1 VVNNIIDA
9 CGFHGKTERI
19 FPILQQMSE
28 MFNLKPDENVFSSAI
43 EAFSRNGKL
52 KEVIQTLHLIEAK
65 GFPFNFKDGRSILG
79 LMALE
84 KVPEFF
90 KSSWSKLRK
99 DLGSGKDSTKLNLEL
114 LKEILKRMEKMV

>member
-1 VVNNIIDA
+1 VNNIIDA

-19 FPILQQMSE
+19 LPILQQMSE
-28 MFNLKPDENVFSSAI
+28 ILNENVFSSAI

-65 GFPFNFKDGRSILG
+65 GFPFNFKDGRNILT

-84 KVPEFF
+84 KIPESF

-99 DLGSGKDSTKLNLEL
+99 YLGSGKDSTKLNLEL
-114 LKEILKRMEKMV
+114 LREILRSIEKMV